1 MIELITTAML
11 LVGSFARTA
20 GQEAPATR
28 PGGDRTPVGREDFSD
43 VTPVA
48 VIDVLSGEL
57 IVVETRKGRFEIRCH
72 GVQVRRDEAAGA
84 ATAREFLANLLRGE
98 EVFLKY
104 ERPAHADEDPR
115 RAYVFRAPDGLFVNS
130 ELVRQGYAAVDGTVE
145 TRYRERL
152 EECERRARAA
162 TKGIWSMLREA
173 PVPVSQP
180 AASKPAPPPSPS
192 PEVAASQ
199 PVGKPPPSH
208 GSVGLTVYV
217 TRSGAKY
224 HRANCSFVRK
234 GATAISV
241 QEALDKGL
249 TPCTRCKP

>member
-1 MIELITTAML
+1 MFELIITAVL
-11 LVGSFARTA
+11 LIGSI
-20 GQEAPATR
+20 APAGRQET
-28 PGGDRTPVGREDFSD
+28 PSTGPSSDRTSAGREDFSD
-43 VTPVA
+43 ITPVA
-48 VIDVLSGEL
+48 VIDVPSGDL

-72 GVQVRRDEAAGA
+72 GVQVRRDEEPGA
-84 ATAREFLANLLRGE
+84 ATAREFLANLLCGE

-104 ERPAHADEDPR
+104 ERPSHADEDPR

-162 TKGIWSMLREA
+162 TKGIWSMLRDT
-173 PVPVSQP
+173 PVPASRPAASQP
-180 AASKPAPPPSPS
+180 AKPLPA

-208 GSVGLTVYV
+208 GSAGLTVYV
-217 TRSGAKY
+217 TRSGEKY
-224 HRANCSFVRK
+224 HRANCSFARK

-241 QEALDKGL
+241 QDALDKGL